1 MLFCCEI
8 RFVANCACLFIVWY
22 FLSRILLE
30 IFVWDFLSWFA
41 QFWKTTFH
49 CEKLKIQCFCFTK
62 RQKNAKHIGWKK
74 SCQLCEPGCYNNVIL
89 SSYPTSNGEQTKR
102 TPKRVLKKASVK
114 VVFSSC
120 FWFSWSWRLADS
132 RCSERTPGTSLDVSI
147 PDFMHLIKV
156 LKIFSLLV
164 VFYYQ
169 ASRPP
174 SHHPLVETWGN
185 QLNFSLCFRPF
196 SVLLK
201 WDNF

>member
-1 MLFCCEI
+1 MSVVWLESPRKFSFRRKSLKSCVHLSFDIFYQEFCWEVLFQIFFHDLRSSE
-8 RFVANCACLFIVWY
+8 RLHVFVSQKDNKMRNSCSEMEKRYRVKKVLQKM
-22 FLSRILLE
+22 ILL
-30 IFVWDFLSWFA
+30 
-41 QFWKTTFH
+41 
-49 CEKLKIQCFCFTK
+49 
-62 RQKNAKHIGWKK
+62 G
-74 SCQLCEPGCYNNVIL
+74 
-89 SSYPTSNGEQTKR
+89 YPTSIREQTKR
-102 TPKRVLKKASVK
+102 TPKRVLKKAIVK

-120 FWFSWSWRLADS
+120 FWFSCSWRLADS
-132 RCSERTPGTSLDVSI
+132 WCSERTPGTSLAVSV

>member
-1 MLFCCEI
+1 MFIYHLIFSI
-8 RFVANCACLFIVWY
+8 KNFVGNFWK
-22 FLSRILLE
+22 
-30 IFVWDFLSWFA
+30 
-41 QFWKTTFH
+41 FWKTTFH
-49 CEKLKIQCFCFTK
+49 CEKLKIQCVCFTK
-62 RQKNAKHIGWKK
+62 RQQKCEIFVAKWKKDIGWKK
-74 SCQLCEPGCYNNVIL
+74 SCRLCEPGCYNDVIL
-89 SSYPTSNGEQTKR
+89 IGYPTSIREQTKR
-102 TPKRVLKKASVK
+102 TPKRVLKKAIVK

-120 FWFSWSWRLADS
+120 FWFSCSWRLADS
-132 RCSERTPGTSLDVSI
+132 WCSERTPGTSLAVSV

>member
-30 IFVWDFLSWFA
+30 IFVSDFLSWFA
-41 QFWKTTFH
+41 QFWKTTFQ
-49 CEKLKIQCFCFTK
+49 CEKLN
-62 RQKNAKHIGWKK
+62 RQKREIFVAKWKK
-74 SCQLCEPGCYNNVIL
+74 DSIRWKKVLQKMIL
-89 SSYPTSNGEQTKR
+89 LGYPTSIREQTKR
-102 TPKRVLKKASVK
+102 TPKRVLKKAIVK

-120 FWFSWSWRLADS
+120 FWFSCSWRLADS
-132 RCSERTPGTSLDVSI
+132 RCSERTPDTSLAVSV

-169 ASRPP
+169 ASEPP
-174 SHHPLVETWGN
+174 SHHPLVEI
-185 QLNFSLCFRPF
+185 QFNFSLGFRPF
-196 SVLLK
+196 SHY
-201 WDNF
+201 